1 MWPLLLGVNLGP
13 LLLLT
18 GSLAGLLWQAGAR
31 RAGVEIDAR
40 ALHPGGGGRRAARD
54 GRRAALVL
62 RVARVTGAR
71 IRIERHGEWR
81 ENGRVH
87 AAAVRFDLHIPQSR
101 SLKAKRAAIRPIVD
115 GLRHR
120 FHVSVAEVDHQDQWQ
135 RARDRRRGRREHRL
149 RSCARCSPRSSGSSS
164 PRADVELLDV
174 ETAWL
179 ESERA

>member
-1 MWPLLLGVNLGP
+1 M
-13 LLLLT
+13 LT

-40 ALHPGGGGRRAARD
+40 RYARVGVRRRGARD
-54 GRRAALVL
+54 GRRRRWCCASVGLSPASGIAVS
-62 RVARVTGAR
+62 RAVTR
-71 IRIERHGEWR
+71 EWR
-81 ENGRVH
+81 ENGGVH

-101 SLKAKRAAIRPIVD
+101 SLKVKRAAIRPIVD

-120 FHVSVAEVDHQDQWQ
+120 FHVSVAEVDHHDQWQ
-135 RARDRRRGRREHRL
+135 RAAIAVAVVAEQRVAA
-149 RSCARCSPRSSGSSS
+149 ARACSPRSSASSS